1 MPDVIPYCEPIGPE
15 LQEKIDQ
22 SVKTRQ
28 EFIESPKYVI
38 RTTENYL
45 KNMTCMIINTEHRTY
60 SDEPK
65 LKCVTIPASLVYV
78 LVEFMKDNYHE
89 E

>member
-1 MPDVIPYCEPIGPE
+1 MADYIPYCEPVGPE
-15 LQEKIDQ
+15 LQKKIDE

-65 LKCVTIPASLVYV
+65 LKCVTVPASLVYV
-78 LVEFMKDNYHE
+78 LLEDFRRFHE